1 MKTGKADGK
10 RELVY
15 FEMSMGM
22 KERDIGGTHN
32 KKNAQR
38 WIDLGVRERER
49 ERERENWVN
58 K

>member
-38 WIDLGVRERER
+38 WIELGVRG
-49 ERERENWVN
+49 N
-58 K
+58 